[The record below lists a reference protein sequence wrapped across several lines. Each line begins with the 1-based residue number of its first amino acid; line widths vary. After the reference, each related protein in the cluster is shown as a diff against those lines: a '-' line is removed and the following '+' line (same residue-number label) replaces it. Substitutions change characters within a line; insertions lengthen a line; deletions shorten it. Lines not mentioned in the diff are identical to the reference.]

1 MNNSYLTAGASL
13 GNLFRL
19 LHRNHRNI
27 SASSLPRILF
37 LAQSAIW
44 STVFSTIEH
53 LRYSGR
59 IKSWNYPGDPLFIVG
74 HWRTGS
80 TYLHQLL
87 SLHPALHAPTLLQV
101 AIPNGF
107 IVGEPFYKPVFKT
120 LLSDHRPMD
129 NVKMGMNEPQE
140 EEYAW
145 LRLLRGSP
153 LEKVVFPEHSS
164 FFLNNAVSFGPEG
177 RSAAEWET
185 VIKGWFRKLSGFSGK
200 RIISKNPFNS
210 FRIFWL
216 KSIFPEAR
224 FIHIVRH
231 PYKVIPSSIHMWTI
245 ISRQNS
251 LSGRTMEPSIE
262 EISRFYNLT
271 LRKTEEESAHL
282 SKDEMITIR
291 FEDLL
296 RQPLN
301 VLSDLCEQ
309 VKLPVSDLFTAQVLR
324 YSSGLSKYQNN
335 SYFLT
340 NEDKQLINRHLSWFM
355 EKMDYH
361 QEY

>member
-1 MNNSYLTAGASL
+1 MNNSYLTAGTSL
-13 GNLFRL
+13 GKLIGL
-19 LHRNHRNI
+19 LHRNHRYI
-27 SASSLPRILF
+27 AASSLPRILF

-44 STVFSTIEH
+44 SSVFSTIEH

-59 IKSWNYPGDPLFIVG
+59 IKSWSYPGDPLFIVG

-101 AIPNGF
+101 AVPDGF

-120 LLSDHRPMD
+120 LLGEHRPMD

-153 LEKVVFPEHSS
+153 LEKVVFPENSS
-164 FFLNNAVSFGPEG
+164 FFLNKAESFVPEG
-177 RSAAEWET
+177 RPGAEWEAL
-185 VIKGWFRKLSGFSGK
+185 VRGWFRKLSGFSGK
-200 RIISKNPFNS
+200 RVISKNPFNS
-210 FRIFWL
+210 FRILWL
-216 KSIFPEAR
+216 KSIFPEAK

-231 PYKVIPSSIHMWTI
+231 PYKVIPSSIHMWI
-245 ISRQNS
+245 IVSQQNS
-251 LSGRTMEPSIE
+251 LAGRTMKPSTE
-262 EISRFYNLT
+262 EISQFYDFT
-271 LRKTEEESAHL
+271 LRKTEESFSHL

-296 RQPLN
+296 HQPLTI
-301 VLSDLCEQ
+301 LSEICEHC
-309 VKLPVSDLFTAQVLR
+309 KLPVPDLFKEQVLR

-335 SYFLT
+335 SFVLT
-340 NEDKQLINRHLSWFM
+340 TEDKQRINRHLSWFM
-355 EKMDYH
+355 EKMDYR
-361 QEY
+361 QE